1 VFNQHKDAIVHTAG
15 TLFYWSVETNTRNM
29 KKIIA
34 GVALLTVGKLSTAQ
48 NVSIGPVVGVSHAW
62 ITSTENTTF
71 KPSVNIGGTLVYSF
85 QPHWGIG
92 GDIRASFFEGV
103 KTKVESGNTTQ
114 TTTLNAT
121 YLRIPIKAYHFFG
134 QYGDRVRP
142 KIYIGPEVGFFL
154 GGKTKV
160 KTEGGVGG
168 GTEIKGDSKD
178 AFKSFDFGFVAGG
191 GFNYRLKKNVWLNV
205 DLVYNNGLIDIS
217 EAESWNANRNL
228 GLSAGVT
235 FPLGTVLPSKN

>member
-1 VFNQHKDAIVHTAG
+1 VFNQHEDRIVHMAG
-15 TLFYWSVETNTRNM
+15 TLFYYSVETNTRNM

-62 ITSTENTTF
+62 ITGVENTTF

-85 QPHWGIG
+85 VPHWGIG

-103 KTKVESGNTTQ
+103 RTKTESGSTKQVTNI
-114 TTTLNAT
+114 NAT
-121 YLRIPIKAYHFFG
+121 YLRIPMKVYHFFG
-134 QYGDRVRP
+134 KYGDRVRP
-142 KIYIGPEVGFFL
+142 KIYVGPEVGFFL
-154 GGKTKV
+154 GGKTKTETTVGGNTSEV
-160 KTEGGVGG
+160 KT
-168 GTEIKGDSKD
+168 DSKD
-178 AFKSFDFGFVAGG
+178 GFKSFDFGFVAGG
-191 GFNYRLKKNVWLNV
+191 GINYRLKKNVWLNV

-217 EAESWNANRNL
+217 EGESYNANRNL

-235 FPLGTVLPSKN
+235 FPLGTVLPSKQ